1 MSISEHKAFT
11 PSDKMRTLIDKDS
24 SLLLVMSR
32 FDIPLGFGEKTV
44 REVCESLG
52 IDQGTFLTVSNFICG
67 NEWSISDVSASSLI
81 SYLKK
86 AHSYFLD
93 FMLPAIRRRIIEAI
107 DCSGSDEVAFLI
119 LKFYDA
125 YVAEVRIHMEYED
138 RKVFSYVE
146 SLFGG
151 HLDPDYCIN
160 DFSSKHNHIDS
171 KLKELKNIIVR
182 YYTQQDNNLLYA
194 VLFDIINCEQDLN
207 SHCSVEDCIFV
218 PVVAELEKR
227 LKKSGASKAVNN
239 ISIQSQEDR
248 QDVLSQREKEIIV
261 CIAKGLSTKEIADQ
275 LHISVHTVT
284 THRRNISSKLQIHTP
299 AGLTI
304 YAIVN
309 NLLSMSEIKNI

>member
-1 MSISEHKAFT
+1 M
-11 PSDKMRTLIDKDS
+11 
-24 SLLLVMSR
+24 
-32 FDIPLGFGEKTV
+32 
-44 REVCESLG
+44 
-52 IDQGTFLTVSNFICG
+52 
-67 NEWSISDVSASSLI
+67 
-81 SYLKK
+81 
-86 AHSYFLD
+86 
-93 FMLPAIRRRIIEAI
+93 
-107 DCSGSDEVAFLI
+107 
-119 LKFYDA
+119 
-125 YVAEVRIHMEYED
+125 
-138 RKVFSYVE
+138 
-146 SLFGG
+146 
-151 HLDPDYCIN
+151 
-160 DFSSKHNHIDS
+160 
-171 KLKELKNIIVR
+171 
-182 YYTQQDNNLLYA
+182 
-194 VLFDIINCEQDLN
+194 LFDIINCEQDLN

-239 ISIQSQEDR
+239 ISIQSQEER